1 VSLVGTITE
10 LLLLEHVE
18 DAWQWTPIVLM
29 TAALLTLGWH
39 ALDRGPASL
48 NVLRG
53 LMVLCVVSG
62 FLGVLL
68 HYRGNVEFEL
78 EMYPDLS
85 GWKLFKE
92 SMMGATPALAPGA
105 MIQVGLVAWHG
116 PSATPPCRQT
126 GRHNQLRNDA
136 MIRQRILPLV
146 VAAAALLPFTASAQL
161 GRQMGLIDPNVAT
174 EAQLLAVPNMNA
186 TVVKALMAKRP
197 FMNIVELNTWLLSQG
212 LTQAQL
218 GESYGKMFIHVN
230 LNVSP
235 REEILLIPRAGARMA
250 REFDEYKPYT
260 GGYAQFRRE
269 IGKYVNEQEVAHL
282 EQYTFIPIDLNT
294 ASDSAILSIPGTGPR
309 MLREFK
315 EYRPY
320 PNIEKFR
327 KEIGKY
333 VNEKE
338 VARLER
344 YVIVK

>member
-1 VSLVGTITE
+1 
-10 LLLLEHVE
+10 
-18 DAWQWTPIVLM
+18 
-29 TAALLTLGWH
+29 
-39 ALDRGPASL
+39 
-48 NVLRG
+48 
-53 LMVLCVVSG
+53 
-62 FLGVLL
+62 
-68 HYRGNVEFEL
+68 
-78 EMYPDLS
+78 
-85 GWKLFKE
+85 
-92 SMMGATPALAPGA
+92 
-105 MIQVGLVAWHG
+105 
-116 PSATPPCRQT
+116 
-126 GRHNQLRNDA
+126 
-136 MIRQRILPLV
+136 MIRQRILPLI

-230 LNVSP
+230 LNVAP

-294 ASDSAILSIPGTGPR
+294 AADSAILSIPGAGPR
-309 MLREFK
+309 TLREFK

-320 PNIEKFR
+320 KNIEQFR
-327 KEIGKY
+327 REMGKY
-333 VNEKE
+333 WNEKE

>member
-1 VSLVGTITE
+1 
-10 LLLLEHVE
+10 
-18 DAWQWTPIVLM
+18 
-29 TAALLTLGWH
+29 
-39 ALDRGPASL
+39 
-48 NVLRG
+48 
-53 LMVLCVVSG
+53 
-62 FLGVLL
+62 
-68 HYRGNVEFEL
+68 
-78 EMYPDLS
+78 
-85 GWKLFKE
+85 
-92 SMMGATPALAPGA
+92 
-105 MIQVGLVAWHG
+105 
-116 PSATPPCRQT
+116 
-126 GRHNQLRNDA
+126 
-136 MIRQRILPLV
+136 MIRQRILPLI

-197 FMNIVELNTWLLSQG
+197 FMSIVELNTWLLSQG

-230 LNVSP
+230 LNVAP

-294 ASDSAILSIPGTGPR
+294 AADSAILSIPGAGPR
-309 MLREFK
+309 TLREFK

-320 PNIEKFR
+320 KNIEQFR
-327 KEIGKY
+327 REMGKY
-333 VNEKE
+333 WNEKE